1 VYIIFQIKLNYSSAT
16 EMASR
21 YTALPVDE
29 LCETG
34 LCRKSCPVAYKYW
47 SPRPSRYSLASHQ
60 TAPVKAWH
68 DAIATVTLLHTV
80 LTYLLKSAIDKAP
93 WIFNSFAI
101 DHVANYTNEAVR
113 PAVRPTK
120 YAVPLQVVSY
130 INIFRTL
137 LVVWQIWNI

>member
-1 VYIIFQIKLNYSSAT
+1 VYIIFPIKLNYKICDGVGVAI
-16 EMASR
+16 
-21 YTALPVDE
+21 YGPALPVDE
-29 LCETG
+29 FCETG
-34 LCRKSCPVAYKYW
+34 LCRKSCPVAYKDW

-68 DAIATVTLLHTV
+68 DAIATVTHITYL
-80 LTYLLKSAIDKAP
+80 LTYLL
-93 WIFNSFAI
+93 NSAI
-101 DHVANYTNEAVR
+101 DHVATYTNEAVR

-120 YAVPLQVVSY
+120 YALPLQVVSY